1 MGLPIEP
8 GVYGIDTMHSQLG
21 FAVKHLGISVIR
33 GTFDRFQGALTV
45 GASLADTSVSLD
57 AEMNSINTG
66 NRMRDDHVFAPDWLD
81 VETYPTM
88 RFASTRV
95 VESSGRYTLHGDLT
109 IKTTTLPVAL
119 DATYNGSGVF
129 PVDGSTHH
137 GFAATGTISR
147 SAFAVSF
154 GVPGVSD
161 DVQLALDLQFV
172 APRVA

>member
-1 MGLPIEP
+1 MALPIEP

-45 GASLADTSVSLD
+45 GASLAATGVSID

-95 VESSGRYTLHGDLT
+95 VESGGRYTLHGDLT
-109 IKTTTLPVAL
+109 IKATTLPIAL
-119 DATYNGSGVF
+119 DATYNGSGLF
-129 PVDGSTHH
+129 AVDGSTHH

-172 APRVA
+172 APRAA